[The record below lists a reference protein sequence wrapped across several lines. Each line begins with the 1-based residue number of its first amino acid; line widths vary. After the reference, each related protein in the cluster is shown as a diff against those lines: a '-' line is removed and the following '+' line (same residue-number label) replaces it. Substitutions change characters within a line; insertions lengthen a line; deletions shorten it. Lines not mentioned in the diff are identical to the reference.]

1 MARILVIQAPSRDEG
16 GDGWPTPFD
25 EVIDGALDDVAS
37 RWAVMIPADAI
48 TEVPRVT
55 GGTRV
60 AFLCRSLDGLEHA
73 VRLDLPGDLVFA
85 PSALG
90 RLDGHRR
97 RRLTMRAARPLGA
110 GDRLTADAIG
120 TEVGGAGLSADLK
133 DAVIG
138 RTLFYKLD
146 QGEPIDFGVLEEDH
160 HKGNGGE
167 P

>member
-1 MARILVIQAPSRDEG
+1 MARILVIEAPAPGEG

-25 EVIDGALDDVAS
+25 EVVDGTLEAVAGRWDVI
-37 RWAVMIPADAI
+37 IPADSLTDTPLI
-48 TEVPRVT
+48 
-55 GGTRV
+55 GGAARV

-73 VRLDLPGDLVFA
+73 SRLDLPGDLVFA
-85 PSALG
+85 PTALG

-97 RRLTMRAARPLGA
+97 RRLTLKAARALSA
-110 GDRLTADAIG
+110 GERLTEDAIA
-120 TEVGGAGLSADLK
+120 TEAGGPGLSADLK

-146 QGEPIDFGVLEEDH
+146 AGEAIDFGVIEEDQNL
-160 HKGNGGE
+160 GNGGE